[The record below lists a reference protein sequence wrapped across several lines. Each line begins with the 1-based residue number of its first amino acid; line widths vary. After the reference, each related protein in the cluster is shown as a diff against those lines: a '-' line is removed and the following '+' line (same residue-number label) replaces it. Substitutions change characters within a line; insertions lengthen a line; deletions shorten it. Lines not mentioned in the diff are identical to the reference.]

1 MAQREQIWPVYEHLP
16 PLSPT
21 SPTFL
26 LWTEGVFCD
35 AQVFLA
41 LRQGGSVLPILS
53 NIYNLEHISVP
64 FEKQHVC
71 TPSPCTHWATRK
83 TFTWCLTKILPG
95 HWMPSC
101 KTAASNSF
109 DISMNCDVILRCVQL
124 RAAQWSIPSES
135 LQNLYWE
142 KLMHLL
148 PSFQILR
155 EINI

>member
-1 MAQREQIWPVYEHLP
+1 MSSYLLSLQLLP
-16 PLSPT
+16 PSSFEQKVSFAMHKFFWP
-21 SPTFL
+21 SGK
-26 LWTEGVFCD
+26 EGLCCP
-35 AQVFLA
+35 L
-41 LRQGGSVLPILS
+41 LS

-71 TPSPCTHWATRK
+71 PPSPRTHWATRK

-142 KLMHLL
+142 KLLHLL